1 MLSFECV
8 TEHEA
13 RVMYRQAKNKN
24 DILQVLADLMLST
37 KEEVAELLDAE
48 EGIRKHK
55 KIKRKVYLDTA
66 RCLEMYTA
74 GATDKE
80 LVQGLGV
87 SQSTI
92 SKWRQRNHLPP
103 NGHGLRPM
111 NM

>member
-1 MLSFECV
+1 MISFECI

-13 RVMYRQAKNKN
+13 RAMYRKAKNKN
-24 DILQVLADLMLST
+24 DMLQVLADLMLST

-48 EGIRKHK
+48 DGIRRHRR
-55 KIKRKVYLDTA
+55 IKRKTYLDTP
-66 RCLEMYTA
+66 RCWALYTA

-80 LVQGLGV
+80 LVQALGV
-87 SQSTI
+87 SQSTV

-103 NGHGLRPM
+103 NGHGLRPV